1 MYDITVECSYNT
13 IENPVEAN
21 TLYQE
26 QFLKAFGLAEYEQ
39 KAVDRETNT
48 VYIKMQNAPGI
59 QGILQ
64 DMKKSKMGVFCVLF
78 SDTDEAASNEF
89 AFVCL
94 FGYDLFH
101 VFHRCICE
109 YYTTHTIQDE
119 SIDALKKEIGRI

>member
-1 MYDITVECSYNT
+1 
-13 IENPVEAN
+13 
-21 TLYQE
+21 
-26 QFLKAFGLAEYEQ
+26 
-39 KAVDRETNT
+39 
-48 VYIKMQNAPGI
+48 
-59 QGILQ
+59 
-64 DMKKSKMGVFCVLF
+64 MKKSKMGVFCVLF